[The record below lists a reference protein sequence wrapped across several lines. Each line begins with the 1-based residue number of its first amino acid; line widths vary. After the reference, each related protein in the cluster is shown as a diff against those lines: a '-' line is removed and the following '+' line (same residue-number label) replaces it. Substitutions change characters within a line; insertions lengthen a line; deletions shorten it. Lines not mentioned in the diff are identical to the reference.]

1 MSKQEAL
8 LRSMRAHLATLDEKE
23 RLVYAARLLWRS
35 PYTWGGETIAGT
47 DCSGSIFFSLYLL
60 GYNVR
65 TTAHE
70 LYTSMTLPLSRAPE
84 AGDLAFWF
92 HPGKDKVRH
101 VAWFSD
107 KMVIL
112 DADKK
117 FMDVPIGQEI
127 QERYNQRFE
136 ARQLDMDQV
145 LRYSKEGSKAY
156 GVSGELANLKGVFN
170 LEDTWQT

>member
-1 MSKQEAL
+1 MSKEQAL
-8 LRSMRAHLATLDEKE
+8 LRSMRAHLATLDERE
-23 RLVYAARLLWRS
+23 RLVYSVRLLWRS

-47 DCSGSIFFSLYLL
+47 DCSGSVFFGLYLL

-70 LYTSMTLPLSRAPE
+70 LYTRMTLPLSRAPR

-92 HPGKDKVRH
+92 HPGKEKVRH
-101 VAWFSD
+101 VALFSD

-127 QERYNQRFE
+127 QERYDQRFE
-136 ARQLDMDQV
+136 ARELDLEQV
-145 LRYSKEGSKAY
+145 QYYSKHGNMAY
-156 GVSGELANLKGVFN
+156 GVPDELQELQGIFN
-170 LEDTWQT
+170 LED